1 MFNEEGRGV
10 VFYET
15 VLNFKWQKHTC
26 IECVPVPYDLFEQ
39 LPGYFKVRLLRQLS
53 YRACRLKGTLGIYPH
68 VRNGMVST
76 QKVDRLFCKTRR
88 FSTFHGPKP
97 ALFHGSVRL

>member
-15 VLNFKWQKHTC
+15 VLNFKWQKHTY

-39 LPGYFKVRLLRQLS
+39 LPGYFKVRLIRQVRF
-53 YRACRLKGTLGIYPH
+53 RAC
-68 VRNGMVST
+68 
-76 QKVDRLFCKTRR
+76 
-88 FSTFHGPKP
+88 
-97 ALFHGSVRL
+97 